1 MEDKATFI
9 RLPEV
14 IRMSGF
20 QKTAIWDKS
29 KRGEFP
35 QPVKLSRRVT
45 VWVKQ
50 EVEAWVQEQI
60 DKARNS
66 GGAS

>member
-14 IRMSGF
+14 IGMSGF
-20 QKTAIWDKS
+20 QKTAIWEKS
-29 KRGEFP
+29 KNGTFP
-35 QPVKLSRRVT
+35 KPIKLSRRVT

-50 EVEAWVQEQI
+50 EVEAWVQQKI
-60 DKARNS
+60 ATARNN
-66 GGAS
+66 GGEK